1 MKIIRRVYVALSQ
14 NMFFLCK
21 HLIFFRKGHFYQA
34 MPADLRW
41 EGSPFPPN
49 RVKTTPKSIL
59 WFLFGNPLVSHLVNQ
74 LCSFWSCSC
83 LPNGKLAHL
92 KCFPSGKK
100 SFLLFP
106 KWGETWLSS
115 RVQSIRTKLAWLNMN
130 YISSEIWTKSDS
142 FSHEAHFSCWLDL
155 AIEQSIKYTNKT
167 CLIKQESDFERNLV
181 GIWLIFEWS

>member
-59 WFLFGNPLVSHLVNQ
+59 CFIFGNPLVSHLVNQ

-92 KCFPSGKK
+92 KYFPIREKNLSTVSPIGIELQTRRPLVKTFQGVFPVVVKYENHKK
-100 SFLLFP
+100 CICRPIAKHLKYILLREKPFLLFL
-106 KWGETWLSS
+106 KRGE
-115 RVQSIRTKLAWLNMN
+115 I
-130 YISSEIWTKSDS
+130 
-142 FSHEAHFSCWLDL
+142 
-155 AIEQSIKYTNKT
+155 
-167 CLIKQESDFERNLV
+167 
-181 GIWLIFEWS
+181 